1 MTGKLLFEAIIK
13 VLAGIIL
20 VGLLIFFPA
29 GTIHFTNGWILM
41 LLLFV
46 PMFVAGIVMMITN
59 PELLKRRLN
68 AKEQQKEQSV
78 VVIISGVMFVLGFV
92 VAGLDFR
99 FGWSDLPMFL
109 TICAS
114 VVFIVGYL
122 LYAEVIRENEYL
134 NRTIQVEENQKVI
147 DTGLYGIVRHPMYSA
162 TLLLFLS
169 MPIILGSLWSFIIF
183 LVYPFVIAIRIKFE
197 EKFLEKEL
205 IGYTEYKKKIKYR
218 MIPHIW

>member
-1 MTGKLLFEAIIK
+1 MSGKLLFDAIIK

-20 VGLLIFFPA
+20 IGLLIFIPA
-29 GTIHFTNGWILM
+29 GTFRYTNGWILM

-46 PMFVAGIVMMITN
+46 PMIVAGIVMMVKN
-59 PELLKRRLN
+59 PQLLKRRLN

-78 VVIISGVMFVLGFV
+78 VVIISGIMFVLGFI

-99 FGWSDLPMFL
+99 FGWSCMPKAV
-109 TICAS
+109 TVCAS
-114 VVFIVGYL
+114 VIFVAGYL

-134 NRTIQVEENQKVI
+134 SRTIQVEENQKIV
-147 DTGLYGIVRHPMYSA
+147 DTGLYSVVRHPMYSA

-205 IGYTEYKKKIKYR
+205 KGYTEYKKKVKFRI
-218 MIPHIW
+218 IPYVW